1 MFVYILRT
9 APFLRIVIP
18 FIAGIIWPLPL
29 LYILPAAFFLLI
41 LYVGIAC
48 MPVWWR
54 FRLHAYSGVILQLL
68 LVGLGS
74 LLVHATEKYKHHLIN
89 PAPDQVLAGT
99 IVVPVQSS
107 HYGYRAII
115 ELQTHEQLLIYFP
128 PDSIVMA
135 IQEGDRLLF
144 NGQVQ
149 AITFSGNPGS
159 FNYREYCANRY
170 IYQQVHL
177 QSGHWRH
184 ISMPKSFLLRCRN
197 SCLRIINTYIGGR
210 EAGLAAALLI
220 GYRYDLDKDMV
231 NDYMQTGIVHII
243 AISGMHLALIYACLL
258 WCLQWLP
265 VPAFKGMLIIIVIWG
280 FTLLT
285 GASASVLR
293 AAVMLTVVTI
303 GKFILDR
310 ESSTYNQLALSAF
323 LLLCYDPGLIKDVG
337 FQLSYLAVLGILL
350 LNKPLYDL
358 LSFKSYWQR
367 KLWEA
372 TALSIA
378 AQVVTFPVCL
388 YLFGQF
394 PLYFLPANLVAVP
407 LSTLILYGEML
418 LLCVQHHYLGACLQW
433 LLKMMNSI
441 VSWIG
446 HLPGAL
452 ITGLH
457 ISVYG
462 VVALYVCIGALLA
475 GRRGVLF
482 ILGVLCLW
490 SLMVLPGSLHRQRQR
505 VMIVYNQPRHTGIDF
520 IQGRVVQ
527 FVGDDSIS
535 AEMIGAARAFYE
547 ADTGRLPGFEQLG
560 HFICCG
566 NKRLVVVD
574 SALPAGVPT
583 KKFKTDYLLL
593 SHNPHVAIKDLQGFY
608 DADCYIFDASS
619 SHRRIE
625 EWKSECYAL
634 TLRFLSVPDQG
645 AYVVNF

>member
-1 MFVYILRT
+1 MFVYVLRT
-9 APFLRIVIP
+9 APFLQIVIP
-18 FIAGIIWPLPL
+18 FMAGIIWPFPL
-29 LYILPAAFFLLI
+29 LYVIPVAFFLLV
-41 LYVGIAC
+41 LHVGIGC
-48 MPVWWR
+48 MPVWLR
-54 FRLHAYSGVILQLL
+54 FRLDAYRGVILQLL
-68 LVGLGS
+68 LVCLGS
-74 LLVHATEKYKHHLIN
+74 LLVDAKEKHKHRLIN

-99 IVVPVQSS
+99 VIVPVQSS
-107 HYGYRAII
+107 QYGYRTII
-115 ELQTHEQLLIYFP
+115 ALETKEQLLIYFP
-128 PDSIVMA
+128 PDSAVMA
-135 IQEGDRLLF
+135 IQEGDKLLF

-149 AITFSGNPGS
+149 SISFSGNPGA
-159 FNYREYCANRY
+159 FNYRAYCASRY

-177 QSGHWRH
+177 QMGHWRH
-184 ISMPKSFLLRCRN
+184 MPMPRSFLLRCRN

-220 GYRYDLDKDMV
+220 GYRYGLDKEIE

-243 AISGMHLALIYACLL
+243 AISGMHLALIYACLI
-258 WCLQWLP
+258 WCLQWIP
-265 VPAFKGMLIIIVIWG
+265 IPAVKGLLVIVVIWG

-303 GKFILDR
+303 GKFFLDR

-323 LLLCYDPGLIKDVG
+323 LLLCYDPGLIKDIG
-337 FQLSYLAVLGILL
+337 FQLSYLAVSGILL
-350 LNKPLYDL
+350 LYKPLYDL
-358 LSFKSYWQR
+358 LLFKSYWKR

-372 TALSIA
+372 TALAIA
-378 AQVVTFPVCL
+378 AQAITFPLCL

-394 PLYFLPANLVAVP
+394 PLYFLPANLLAVP

-418 LLCVQHHYLGACLQW
+418 LLCVQHRWLGMCLQW
-433 LLKMMNSI
+433 LLTLMNSI
-441 VSWIG
+441 VAWIG

-452 ITGLH
+452 ISGLQ

-462 VVALYVCIGALLA
+462 VVALYICIAAILA
-475 GRRGVLF
+475 GRKGMIWMLAA
-482 ILGVLCLW
+482 LCLW
-490 SLMVLPGSLHRQRQR
+490 RLAILPGHLKRQQQQL
-505 VMIVYNQPRHTGIDF
+505 MIVYNQPRHTGIDF
-520 IQGRVVQ
+520 IQGHVVQ

-535 AEMIGAARAFYE
+535 TGILRTARAFYE
-547 ADTGRLPGFEQLG
+547 VDTGRLTAFEQLG

-566 NKRLVVVD
+566 NKRLVIVD
-574 SALPAGVPT
+574 SALPAGRAT

-593 SHNPHVAIKDLQGFY
+593 SHNPHVAIKDLQGFFEVG
-608 DADCYIFDASS
+608 CYIFDASS
-619 SHRRIE
+619 SRSRIQ